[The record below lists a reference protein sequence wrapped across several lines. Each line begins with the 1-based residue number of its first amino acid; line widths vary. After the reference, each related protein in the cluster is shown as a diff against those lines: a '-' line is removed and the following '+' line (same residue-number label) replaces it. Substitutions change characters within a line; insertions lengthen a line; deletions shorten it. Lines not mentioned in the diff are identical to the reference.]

1 MAAQGAY
8 PPRPRRPLAVLRSV
22 AGAGDAEQRPPLLLR
37 SARTDGVGARHDRAL
52 VAAPC
57 ALRELRRGRPRPA
70 RRPALQDPA
79 GPLAARTRSA
89 GGPVDPGHA
98 ARAWLQR
105 ALLLRERNLRTLPH
119 HLARRSGAAP
129 RHGAAARGNV
139 RADHDLRIARQ
150 VASVGAGPVST
161 ARPPEGAPVTA
172 ARPPEGA
179 HAAGEGEGVP
189 AGTAQRPIRLGVAG
203 LGRAFTLMLPT
214 LVQDSR
220 VQLRAACD
228 PRAAARAQFLRDF
241 GAPAYPDIEGLAAD
255 PSVDAIYI
263 ASPHALHARHTCIAA
278 RHGKHVLVEKP
289 MALTLAE
296 CDAMIA
302 ACRAAGVQLI
312 VGHCHSFDAPYA
324 KARAIIAGG
333 GVGPVRMIH
342 ALNYT
347 DFLYRPRR
355 PEELQ
360 TEAGGGVVFSQ
371 AAHQIDIVRL

>member
-8 PPRPRRPLAVLRSV
+8 PPRPRRPLAVRRSV
-22 AGAGDAEQRPPLLLR
+22 AGAGDPEQRPPLLLR
-37 SARTDGVGARHDRAL
+37 PARTDGVGARHDPAL

-105 ALLLRERNLRTLPH
+105 ALPLRERNLRPLPH

-161 ARPPEGAPVTA
+161 ARPSEGARTVAAGEGPPVTT

-179 HAAGEGEGVP
+179 HTAAAGEGPPVSTAQRPIRLGVAGAGVP
-189 AGTAQRPIRLGVAG
+189 VGTAQRPIRLGVAG

-220 VQLRAACD
+220 VQLLAACD
-228 PRAAARAQFLRDF
+228 PRAAA
-241 GAPAYPDIEGLAAD
+241 
-255 PSVDAIYI
+255 
-263 ASPHALHARHTCIAA
+263 
-278 RHGKHVLVEKP
+278 
-289 MALTLAE
+289 
-296 CDAMIA
+296 
-302 ACRAAGVQLI
+302 
-312 VGHCHSFDAPYA
+312 
-324 KARAIIAGG
+324 
-333 GVGPVRMIH
+333 
-342 ALNYT
+342 
-347 DFLYRPRR
+347 
-355 PEELQ
+355 
-360 TEAGGGVVFSQ
+360 
-371 AAHQIDIVRL
+371 